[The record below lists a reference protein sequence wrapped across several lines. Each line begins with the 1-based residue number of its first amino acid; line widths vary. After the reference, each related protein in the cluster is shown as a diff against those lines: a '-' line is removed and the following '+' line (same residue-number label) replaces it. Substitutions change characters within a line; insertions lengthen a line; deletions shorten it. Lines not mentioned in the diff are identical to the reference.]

1 MSRLL
6 LVEKNIF
13 IRDALREIVHC
24 RFPSLIVKEVLC
36 HENCLSEMGDFTPD
50 VLILGAT
57 GNNRKDMED
66 LQKIRGS
73 FPATVIVFFT
83 AYENEE
89 YRKEGIL
96 KGANHIIS
104 KELWTGNEILA
115 LIKTI
120 LATKESWDRE
130 YAQDKLI
137 EEEFLH
143 RPIERRRRDRGGRA
157 KEREYLEQNPD
168 RRG

>member
-1 MSRLL
+1 M
-6 LVEKNIF
+6 
-13 IRDALREIVHC
+13 REIVQN
-24 RFPSLIVKEVLC
+24 RFPSLIVKEVMC
-36 HENCLSEMGDFTPD
+36 HENCLVEMGDFKPD
-50 VLILGAT
+50 VLIFGAT
-57 GNNRKDMED
+57 GRNQKDMED

-73 FPATVIVFFT
+73 FPATVIVLFT

-89 YRKEGIL
+89 YRKEGIM

-120 LATKESWDRE
+120 LATKESWDKE
-130 YAQDKLI
+130 YAEDTLN

-143 RPIERRRRDRGGRA
+143 RPVERRRIDRRGRA
-157 KEREYLEQNPD
+157 REREYLNHHPD
-168 RRG
+168 RRGWN